1 MYCIA
6 NLFWVCTNCGSWVC
20 LREGPLARPYGNIKR
35 SCVGPVKRT
44 GSRQLVDS
52 KEPTSLEF
60 PWRPT
65 RASGLPGFVEI
76 HTPIILAFPGSS
88 EHFLTEEE
96 QEGLP
101 IQSVFQTLA
110 ERNLDGCHASHGSS
124 GDLCEPSVP
133 PEAHLQPVKVEQ
145 GPRTQ
150 S

>member
-44 GSRQLVDS
+44 GSCQLVDS

-76 HTPIILAFPGSS
+76 HTPIILDFPWKFWTFSEKRGTRGSS
-88 EHFLTEEE
+88 HSECLSDSSWKESRWMPCLTWI
-96 QEGLP
+96 LW
-101 IQSVFQTLA
+101 
-110 ERNLDGCHASHGSS
+110 GS
-124 GDLCEPSVP
+124 LW
-133 PEAHLQPVKVEQ
+133 A
-145 GPRTQ
+145 
-150 S
+150 